1 MRAARG
7 SATEADLILDVQSL
21 RLPSS
26 SSSTE
31 SSVEGQD
38 FSLLA
43 LHLHPYDFPESCDCV
58 LEREGH
64 IMEYNDREG

>member
-7 SATEADLILDVQSL
+7 SATVAVLILDVQSVS
-21 RLPSS
+21 LPSS
-26 SSSTE
+26 SSE

-43 LHLHPYDFPESCDCV
+43 LHLHPYDPPESCDCV